1 MVKDLPANTVER
13 LSLYRRVLLNYP
25 YENNPHIHSHRLAH
39 LLKINPAHVR
49 RDLMLIGFTGDIHKG
64 YNIKKLI
71 EKVGEAIDCR
81 YVQKVAFV
89 GIGDMGRAVAEYFN
103 NMNTKLKV
111 TATFRINDEPATQ
124 FLDVKCYNISKMND
138 VLRKQKIEI
147 AVLAVPQSFAKD
159 ITKAIVHAGVK
170 GILNFTS
177 VYLTVPKEVH
187 VENYDMIAK
196 LEKLAYFTNKDT
208 CPSEGEDK

>member
-25 YENNPHIHSHRLAH
+25 YKESPFIHSHRLAH

-64 YNIKKLI
+64 YNIVKLI

-89 GIGDMGRAVAEYFN
+89 GIGDIGRAVAEYFN
-103 NMNTKLKV
+103 NMKTKLKV
-111 TATFRINDEPATQ
+111 AATFRINDEPTTQ
-124 FLDVKCYNISKMND
+124 FMDVKCYNIARMNEI
-138 VLRKQKIEI
+138 LRKEKIEI

-159 ITKAIVHAGVK
+159 ISKAIVNAGVK

-177 VYLTVPKEVH
+177 VHLTVPKEVY

-208 CPSEGEDK
+208 CPSDVEA

>member
-1 MVKDLPANTVER
+1 MINNLPPNTVER

-25 YENNPHIHSHRLAH
+25 YEENPFIHSHRLAH

-49 RDLMLIGFTGDIHKG
+49 RDLMLISFTGDIHKG

-71 EKVGEAIDCR
+71 REIGEAIDCR

-103 NMNTKLKV
+103 NVNSKLKV
-111 TATFRINDEPATQ
+111 VATFRINNEPATQ
-124 FLDVKCYNISKMND
+124 FLDVKCYNIAKMNE
-138 VLRKQKIEI
+138 VLKKEKVEI
-147 AVLAVPQSFAKD
+147 AVLAVPQSFANE
-159 ITKAIVHAGVK
+159 IAKAIVNAGVK

-177 VYLTVPKEVH
+177 VYLKVPKSIH
-187 VENYDMIAK
+187 VENFDMIAK
-196 LEKLAYFTNKDT
+196 MEKLAYFTNKDF
-208 CPSEGEDK
+208 CPAG

>member
-25 YENNPHIHSHRLAH
+25 YQDTPYIHSHRLAH

-64 YNIKKLI
+64 YNIKSLI
-71 EKVGEAIDCR
+71 EKVGDAIDCR
-81 YVQKVAFV
+81 YIQKVAFV

-103 NMNTKLKV
+103 NANSKLKV
-111 TATFRINDEPATQ
+111 AATFRLNDEPATQ
-124 FLDVKCYNISKMND
+124 FMEVKCYNISKMKEVIKN
-138 VLRKQKIEI
+138 QKIEI
-147 AVLAVPQSFAKD
+147 AVLAVPQNFAPD
-159 ITKAIVHAGVK
+159 ITKAIVQAKVK

-177 VYLTVPKEVH
+177 MHLQVPSEIH

-196 LEKLAYFTNKDT
+196 LEKLAYFTNKDS
-208 CPSEGEDK
+208 CPSEGEE